1 MVGSVSSSTMM
12 PQMAQNSNSST
23 SNLTSSQLETISSVL
38 GNYDASNLSQSD
50 AQSIVTAFEE
60 AGIEPSQELASAME
74 DAGFDA
80 KEVGDLAGV
89 QGGKGQ
95 GGMPPPPPQEEVS
108 SISSLLDTLLNAED
122 EESSTSSTSFEEIM
136 DYTSQILSLNEDSKA
151 EVMDLINQ
159 YSSENSEYSQE
170 ETNALLK
177 TSLSQILSNSDNYKS
192 VSFYA

>member
-1 MVGSVSSSTMM
+1 MVGSVSSTSMM